1 MVLDQNEIDA
11 MLAEH
16 AGGGGPAA
24 GSPGPLPGPASPD
37 AAGSGAAVFS
47 SEGLVSGTATLNVPD
62 TPEVR
67 RLLKLRVP
75 VIVRIATR
83 RVPVHDIRHFSRGRI
98 IEFDTPS
105 DTRLELLINNRVI
118 GHGDPVRV
126 GDHYG
131 LRITHVCDR
140 RQRIRSMGA

>member
-16 AGGGGPAA
+16 SGGAEPAA
-24 GSPGPLPGPASPD
+24 GPLPGPGSPD
-37 AAGSGAAVFS
+37 AASSGAAVFS
-47 SEGLVSGTATLNVPD
+47 REGLISGTATLNVPAD
-62 TPEVR
+62 PQVQ

-75 VIVRIATR
+75 IIVRIATR
-83 RVPVHDIRHFSRGRI
+83 KLAIHEIRHFSRGRI

-105 DTRLELLINNRVI
+105 DAKLELLINNRVI
-118 GHGDPVRV
+118 GQGDPVRV

-131 LRITHVCDR
+131 LKITHVCDR
-140 RQRIRSMGA
+140 RQRIESMGG

>member
-16 AGGGGPAA
+16 AGGGSPPVEAPGAM
-24 GSPGPLPGPASPD
+24 PGPQSPD
-37 AAGSGAAVFS
+37 AGSSGAAVFS
-47 SEGLVSGTATLNVPD
+47 REGLVSGTARLSVPSA
-62 TPEVR
+62 PEVQ

-83 RVPVHDIRHFSRGRI
+83 RVPVRVIRRFSRGRI

-105 DTRLELLINNRVI
+105 DTKLELLVNNRVI

-131 LRITHVCDR
+131 LRILHVCDR
-140 RQRIRSMGA
+140 RQRIQSMGG